1 MKKIQLVLGV
11 ICILASCTKNQ
22 TTNTPSIEPPVNYQK
37 KLTGYWVSFNDTL
50 WIDSV
55 LIRGDFEEHPC
66 PSDPSRDRFYNKY
79 EYILSKDS
87 VFMQYMGWCK
97 IGLPSYTF
105 PIKYNSDS
113 FYVEGTR
120 FDPMTWYGT
129 FFNRWFKKIK

>member
-1 MKKIQLVLGV
+1 MKKFQLVLGV

-22 TTNTPSIEPPVNYQK
+22 TTDTPSIEPPVNYQK

-79 EYILSKDS
+79 EYTLSKDS
-87 VFMQYMGWCK
+87 IKLQYIGKCR
-97 IGLPSYTF
+97 IGLPSYSSS
-105 PIKYNSDS
+105 IKYNSDS
-113 FYVEGTR
+113 FFIENS
-120 FDPMTWYGT
+120 DPWAYTWYGMI
-129 FFNRWFKKIK
+129 FNRWYVKIK